1 MYVSHGANSVM
12 HKFTRHLRFCLPSFL
27 FALFMLGQQFAWSH
41 EDFLISHNGS
51 KLITGGY
58 DDGISAISEEGPK
71 RVYEF
76 DVEFIN
82 PGQPYNSP
90 DPGIQSRPQAELSNF
105 QALPAGENLS
115 FRMLPINIGASSRNL
130 WYWDGAGAVN
140 FTTLGASSVLKLSH
154 PSSLA
159 SSSISGTDNATISG
173 FLIQTVSGGPD
184 PIHQHLETTLSTSGG
199 EPAQGIYLASVDFE
213 LTGGLGRSDQAF
225 LVYATVDELGSITE
239 EMHEA
244 AVDWVT
250 ANLLAVE
257 PSPGSSAVPEP
268 SSVLLL
274 GSGLLLLMQSR
285 RKARR
290 TGGAC

>member
-1 MYVSHGANSVM
+1 MPTTIFYPLGRA
-12 HKFTRHLRFCLPSFL
+12 TLCLL
-27 FALFMLGQQFAWSH
+27 AMLLISQQVVWSH

-51 KLITGGY
+51 KLITGGF
-58 DDGISAISEEGPK
+58 DDSISGIVDEGPK

-82 PGQPYNSP
+82 PGMPYNSN
-90 DPGIQSRPQAELSNF
+90 DPGIQSRPQAELTSF
-105 QALPAGENLS
+105 QALPVGEDLS
-115 FRMLPINIGASSRNL
+115 FRMLPITIGASSRNL
-130 WYWDGAGAVN
+130 WYWNGVGAVN
-140 FTTLGASSVLKLSH
+140 FTTLGSNSVLQLAH

-159 SSSISGTDNATISG
+159 SSSISGSDNATIAG
-173 FLIQTVSGGPD
+173 FLIQSVSSGPD
-184 PIHQHLETTLSTSGG
+184 PVHRHLETTLSTAGG

-239 EMHEA
+239 EMHGA

-257 PSPGSSAVPEP
+257 SAPGSSAIPEP
-268 SSVLLL
+268 SSALLL
-274 GSGLLLLMQSR
+274 GSGLLVLMQAC
-285 RKARR
+285 KKKVGK
-290 TGGAC
+290 TG